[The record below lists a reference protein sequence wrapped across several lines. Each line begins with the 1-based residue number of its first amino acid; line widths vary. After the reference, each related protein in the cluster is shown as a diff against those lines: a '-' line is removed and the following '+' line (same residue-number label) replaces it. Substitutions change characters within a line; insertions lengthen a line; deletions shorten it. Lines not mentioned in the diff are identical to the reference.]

1 MEKEL
6 KDKEQ
11 NMELADAKELN
22 PEDLEQVTGG
32 ENPFAKYVR
41 VPNQQ
46 YDSDIREKA

>member
-11 NMELADAKELN
+11 DMEAADAKELN

-32 ENPFAKYVR
+32 ENPFAKYAR
-41 VPNQQ
+41 VPSQQ
-46 YDSDIREKA
+46 YDPTIREKA

>member
-11 NMELADAKELN
+11 IPKELN
-22 PEDLEQVTGG
+22 PEDLEQVTGSG
-32 ENPFAKYVR
+32 NPFAEYVR